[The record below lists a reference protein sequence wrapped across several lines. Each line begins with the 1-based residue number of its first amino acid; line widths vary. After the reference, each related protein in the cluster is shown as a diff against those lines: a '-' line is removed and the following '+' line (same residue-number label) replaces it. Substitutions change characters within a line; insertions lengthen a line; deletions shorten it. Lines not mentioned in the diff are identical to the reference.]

1 MLVIIVPE
9 RKIKLL
15 IDSVFLASS
24 QTAPQPQSSFDTHWQ
39 STNINHKGLIGKM
52 AGRNAKPSISTIL
65 RKNRGL
71 WTV

>member
-24 QTAPQPQSSFDTHWQ
+24 QTAPHPQSSFDTHWQ

-52 AGRNAKPSISTIL
+52 AKRSISTIL